1 MATTIS
7 NTRTIPRKVQV
18 QTNFENLAYFFMR
31 MSGISLLLLAV
42 GHIFVQLILNDVHN
56 LTLIFVQQQWDAWGW
71 KAYDMLLLIFA
82 LAHGL
87 NGLRNILGDYVHNPR
102 RMQIVSYV
110 LLGFFIITVIVAG
123 YGIAAFD
130 PNAAGSLLVE

>member
-87 NGLRNILGDYVHNPR
+87 NGLRNVLSDYVHNPR

>member
-87 NGLRNILGDYVHNPR
+87 NGLRNILSDYVHNPR

>member
-87 NGLRNILGDYVHNPR
+87 NGLRNVLSDYVHNAR

>member
-18 QTNFENLAYFFMR
+18 RANFENLAYFFMR

-56 LTLIFVQQQWDAWGW
+56 LTLVFVQQQWDAWGW
-71 KAYDMLLLIFA
+71 KAYDLLLLVFA

-123 YGIAAFD
+123 FGIAAFD
-130 PNAAGSLLVE
+130 PQAAGSLLVE